1 MAARNM
7 RKASLWRRIAGAGA
21 AALATGFFSARM
33 MSFGVQ
39 FDGTVHP
46 GLSKAFYFGDMVELF
61 LDNPF
66 YIAWGNETVAA
77 GALVAAAG
85 AALLVVLLT
94 GGSRM
99 RLNEDTETAHGD
111 ARLAND
117 REKGDLLDTRNPC
130 NNFMYTENSGIV
142 FEPWDDRT
150 KKQSYAKNLNSVT
163 LGISG
168 LGKTFNLVTP
178 MLMQA
183 VGNRLQP
190 LPYGLSAAAGKLM
203 RRKAMD
209 PEKWLASPKRRR
221 YVSRKAEAKGVGEGY
236 DVFVTD
242 PKGDCLRDCGDMFV
256 AAGFDV
262 RVMNMLDL
270 RESCG
275 INPFAYVSTRPN
287 DIVDVKQATLSV
299 SVDGG
304 EAREVTTQT
313 DLSGGD
319 GDGIRWSL
327 EGTTETL
334 TDAMVPSGF
343 EPVPSEDAKERIG
356 SRGDAGDPTVE
367 EIRAATEFYNLCALA
382 EGMPTKGQDSD
393 GSSDGGSVGEMLSEY
408 RFQRSFGILHFHAQ
422 NESSRN
428 PAQLPCRIVFDRR
441 LVVDA
446 VVGQGRFYDIYIDE
460 DTDSYVVDLDAALF
474 MGDACDVVVA
484 YHVVQQNVPDGAAL
498 QKIVETMVSN
508 LGTQPG
514 ENSSQDP
521 FWEDTKKLAFM
532 SFASYLFEAYDEEYR
547 NIPELMRMLDM
558 ALPEGGDLE
567 AKSPLAVLMEKWQTG
582 MTWEAPEAS
591 IPAGSE
597 DFEHV
602 AAEEKS
608 GWKVALD
615 TMPHDRHLSMALHCY
630 YAFTQAPPET
640 VQSIVATCQAALVN
654 LNAPEI
660 KEVLRHDELGLDR
673 LGEAGQ
679 ASAVF
684 CIVSDTP
691 SPYDFL
697 TAMVAQVAIDNGQ
710 ERAYRVHDGKLPRH
724 VRFILDEVANIGKIP
739 VLLRA
744 LAVVR
749 SRNMSVHM
757 FLQSM
762 AQLQVTYGEKEAD
775 VIMDNCS
782 TWNFLGAQTSGTLE
796 MISKKIGE
804 ETVYSRVL
812 NRSFSG
818 NAITSNSASESF
830 TGVGRKVL
838 SESQLQ
844 QMSTDEM
851 LCFIYNHLP
860 IQDTKIQTAKHP
872 LYPYVS
878 PQYPR
883 KLFQPEPVFGSRF
896 DYKKYAKEKEERG
909 CAA

>member
-1 MAARNM
+1 MAAKVM
-7 RKASLWRRIAGAGA
+7 TKAAFGRRAAGA
-21 AALATGFFSARM
+21 AVCALIIGLFVARVLTI
-33 MSFGVQ
+33 GIQ
-39 FDGTVHP
+39 FDGTVQP
-46 GLSKAFYFGDMVELF
+46 GLAQAFYYGDMVGMF
-61 LDNPF
+61 LSEPL
-66 YIAWGNETVAA
+66 YIAWDDADVATGAFLAA
-77 GALVAAAG
+77 GI
-85 AALLVVLLT
+85 AALMTMLLT
-94 GGSRM
+94 GGNRM
-99 RLNEDTETAHGD
+99 KLNEDTESAHGD

-117 REKGDLLDTRNPC
+117 NEKGDLLDRRNPC

-142 FEPWDDRT
+142 FEPWDDKT

-190 LPYGLSAAAGKLM
+190 LPYGPGAVVGKVLGK
-203 RRKAMD
+203 KAMGPD
-209 PEKWLASPKRRR
+209 AWRESPQRHR
-221 YVSRKAEAKGVGEGY
+221 YVTPKAEAKGVGSGY

-242 PKGDCLRDCGDMFV
+242 PKGDCLRDCGKMFED
-256 AAGFDV
+256 AGFDI

-287 DIVDVKQATLSV
+287 DIVDVKNATLQVEIS
-299 SVDGG
+299 GKAH
-304 EAREVTTQT
+304 EATTQT

-319 GDGIRWSL
+319 GDGIRWEL
-327 EGTTETL
+327 EGFTETL
-334 TDAMVPSGF
+334 TDAMVPEGF
-343 EPVPSEDAKERIG
+343 EPEPEAAAKAAIGEERDGRDPSIAEVRESARH
-356 SRGDAGDPTVE
+356 
-367 EIRAATEFYNLCALA
+367 YNLCALA
-382 EGMPTKGQDSD
+382 ENMPKGEGANLVESGDD
-393 GSSDGGSVGEMLSEY
+393 SVGQMLGDY
-408 RFQRSFGILHFHAQ
+408 RFQRSFGLLHFHAK
-422 NESSRN
+422 NNSTRN
-428 PAQLPCRIVFDRR
+428 PAQLPLKVTFDRR
-441 LVVDA
+441 LVVDS
-446 VVGQGRFYDIYIDE
+446 VVGDGRFFDISIDE
-460 DTDSYVVDLDAALF
+460 ETDSYVVDINAALF
-474 MGDACDVVVA
+474 MGDECDVLVA
-484 YHVVQQNVPDGAAL
+484 YHVAQQNVPDGASL

-521 FWEDTKKLAFM
+521 FWDDTKKLAFM

-567 AKSPLAVLMEKWQTG
+567 AKSPLAVLMEKWQSG
-582 MTWEAPEAS
+582 MEWAGTEEGVAPAS
-591 IPAGSE
+591 SGSE
-597 DFEHV
+597 HV
-602 AAEEKS
+602 VKEAKS
-608 GWKVALD
+608 EWKIAPD
-615 TMPHDRHLSMALHCY
+615 TLPHDRHLSMSLHCY

-660 KEVLRHDELGLDR
+660 KEVLRKDELGLDR
-673 LGEAGQ
+673 LGERGQ
-679 ASAVF
+679 ASAIF

-697 TAMVAQVAIDNGQ
+697 TAMVAQVAIDNCQ

-749 SRNMSVHM
+749 SRNMSIHM

-762 AQLQVTYGEKEAD
+762 AQLQTTYGEKEAD

-796 MISKKIGE
+796 MMSTKIGE

-818 NAITSNSASESF
+818 SAITSNSASESF
-830 TGVGRKVL
+830 TGVGRKVM

-860 IQDTKIQTAKHP
+860 ILDTKIQTAKHP

-883 KLFQPEPVFGSRF
+883 KLFQPSCVYDSRF
-896 DYKKYAKEKEERG
+896 DYKEYMSRKEERG